1 MNYLNYAAA
10 VFLLVP
16 IAAIII
22 NNVCPKQYME
32 KNFHTLTGT
41 VAVFQIIAAVYALC
55 VMNANDMTVYDFS
68 ILSSLKITSS
78 ALFYITPVSLIFL
91 LCIGM
96 VAFVSVAVASKT
108 IDSMKISYVN
118 LLMTM
123 MIGMNGMVLVKD
135 MFTLYVFL
143 DVVGISSFVM
153 ISLFRSRRALEGSVK
168 YLIISEFATIFI
180 LTALAFIFM
189 QTGSLA
195 YNDISGILT
204 NSDDSKKTLIY
215 LSIALL
221 VAGFSIKAGAVPFH
235 SWLPDAH
242 QSADT
247 AVSILLSGIVIKIAG
262 VYGLYIVVTLFAGV
276 KAVQIALAA
285 IGILSVLTGALLA
298 LRQKHFKRI
307 IAYSSVSQIG
317 YILLGLSCGTTLG
330 MVGAIAHVFSHAA
343 FKTTLFS
350 NAAALHEQV
359 GTLDIDEMGGLQS
372 RMPVTSLSSVIAFLS
387 TAGIPPFA
395 GFWSKLLIIMALW
408 TSGSQ
413 VLGGVALIASIFTCA
428 YLLRMQKKVFF
439 GETPD
444 HLKDVK
450 EVTGGIK
457 FIEIVLTVIT
467 SAAGILFPLIL
478 IYLNG
483 RGLI

>member
-16 IAAIII
+16 IAAITI
-22 NNVCPKQYME
+22 NNICPKQYME

-41 VAVFQIIAAVYALC
+41 VAVFQIIAAAYALC
-55 VMNANDMTVYDFS
+55 VMNANDLTVFDFS
-68 ILSSLKITSS
+68 VLGSLKITGS
-78 ALFYITPVSLIFL
+78 ALFRLTPVSLIFL

-96 VAFVSVAVASKT
+96 VAFVSVAVASRT
-108 IDSMKISYVN
+108 IDTMKISYVN

-123 MIGMNGMVLVKD
+123 LIGMNGMVLVKD
-135 MFTLYVFL
+135 LFTLYVFM

-168 YLIISEFATIFI
+168 YLVISEFATIFI

-189 QTGSLA
+189 RTGSLA
-195 YNDISGILT
+195 YQDIGDILEGADGAQK
-204 NSDDSKKTLIY
+204 NLIY
-215 LSIALL
+215 LAIALL
-221 VAGFSIKAGAVPFH
+221 IAGFSIKAGAVPFH

-262 VYGLYIVVTLFAGV
+262 VYGLYVVVSLFPGV

-307 IAYSSVSQIG
+307 IAYSSVSQVG
-317 YILLGLSCGTTLG
+317 YILLGLSCNTTLG
-330 MVGAIAHVFSHAA
+330 LIGAVAHVFSHAA
-343 FKTTLFS
+343 FKTTLFA

-359 GTLDIDEMGGLQS
+359 DTLDIDEMGGLQS
-372 RMPVTSLSSVIAFLS
+372 RMPVTSLSSVVAFLS

-413 VLGGVALIASIFTCA
+413 IFGGVALIASIFTCA
-428 YLLRMQKKVFF
+428 YLIRMQKKVFF
-439 GETPD
+439 GETPE
-444 HLKDVK
+444 HLRNVT

-467 SAAGILFPLIL
+467 SAAGILFPLVL
-478 IYLNG
+478 IYLHG

>member
-10 VFLLVP
+10 VFLLIP
-16 IAAIII
+16 IAAIAI
-22 NNVCPKQYME
+22 NNICPKPYMK

-41 VAVFQIIAAVYALC
+41 VAVFQIAAAAYALC
-55 VMNANDMTVYDFS
+55 AMNANGLTAYDFS
-68 ILSSLKITSS
+68 ILSNLKITGS
-78 ALFYITPVSLIFL
+78 ALFRLTPVSLIFL

-108 IDSMKISYVN
+108 VESMRISYVN

-123 MIGMNGMVLVKD
+123 LIGMNGMVLVKD
-135 MFTLYVFL
+135 LFTLYVFL
-143 DVVGISSFVM
+143 DVVGISSFVL
-153 ISLFRSRRALEGSVK
+153 ISLFRSTKALEGSVK
-168 YLIISEFATIFI
+168 YLVISEFATIFI

-195 YNDISGILT
+195 YQDIGGVLEGADGSQK
-204 NSDDSKKTLIY
+204 NLIY

-221 VAGFSIKAGAVPFH
+221 IAGFSIKAGAVPFH

-262 VYGLYIVVTLFAGV
+262 VYGLFMVVSLFPGV
-276 KAVQIALAA
+276 RAVQIALAA
-285 IGILSVLTGALLA
+285 IGVASILTGALLA
-298 LRQKHFKRI
+298 LRQTHFKRI
-307 IAYSSVSQIG
+307 VAYSSVSQIG
-317 YILLGLSCGTTLG
+317 YILLGLSCGTT
-330 MVGAIAHVFSHAA
+330 VGLIGAVAHVFSHAA

-359 GTLDIDEMGGLQS
+359 GTLDIDKMGGLQS
-372 RMPVTSLSSVIAFLS
+372 RMPVTSLSSVVAFLS

-395 GFWSKLLIIMALW
+395 GFWSKLLIIIALW
-408 TSGSQ
+408 TSGSA

-428 YLLRMQKKVFF
+428 YLLRLQKKVFF
-439 GETPD
+439 GETPE
-444 HLKDVK
+444 HLKNVTEVK
-450 EVTGGIK
+450 GGIK
-457 FIEIVLTVIT
+457 FVEIALTVIT
-467 SAAGILFPLIL
+467 SATGILFPLVL
-478 IYLNG
+478 IYLQS